1 MRQIGGLVC
10 RLHKQIARCTFPEEG
25 SMEKS
30 LSYQARRALLHQA
43 VPLYREASRSQKRTL
58 RMPLS
63 QRLDIIVSTRCGSST
78 MRKKCNLQLS
88 TPDRAVTDQKSNTRC
103 SWSGMPLTASA
114 PNALCLFFPRS
125 SKRLRGMSISTSRM
139 SAATNYSP

>member
-1 MRQIGGLVC
+1 MRQIGGIVC

-25 SMEKS
+25 SVEKS
-30 LSYQARRALLHQA
+30 LSYQADAHCSTRPYLCTVRHLGH
-43 VPLYREASRSQKRTL
+43 RNGRCW
-58 RMPLS
+58 MPLS

-78 MRKKCNLQLS
+78 MRKKCNLHLS

-139 SAATNYSP
+139 SAAANYSP